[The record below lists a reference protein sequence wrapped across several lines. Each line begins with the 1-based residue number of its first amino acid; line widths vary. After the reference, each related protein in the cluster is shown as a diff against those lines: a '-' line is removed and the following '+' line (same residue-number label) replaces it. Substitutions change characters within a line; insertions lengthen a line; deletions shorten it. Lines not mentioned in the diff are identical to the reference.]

1 MFIAVVVCLVKT
13 RMSQSALIVQD
24 VMLVGVAVHV
34 FALLRHKCDQ
44 RMLILRRLLFN
55 SVYLDMRH

>member
-1 MFIAVVVCLVKT
+1 MVLCLVKT

-34 FALLRHKCDQ
+34 FALLRRKCDQ
-44 RMLILRRLLFN
+44 RMLILRRLLFT